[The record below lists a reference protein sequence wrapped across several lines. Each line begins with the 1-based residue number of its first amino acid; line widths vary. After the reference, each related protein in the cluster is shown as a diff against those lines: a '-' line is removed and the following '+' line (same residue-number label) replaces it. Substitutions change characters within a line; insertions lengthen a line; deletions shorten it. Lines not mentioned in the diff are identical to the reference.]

1 MDDGAEY
8 SGCCLR
14 CVWWSGGDA
23 GPPTGQ
29 CCVMASPTAWG
40 GDGALRRFPG

>member
-14 CVWWSGGDA
+14 CVWWSGGVA